1 MYIICIIYVYC
12 MYIVRILYVYYMYII
27 CIIYV
32 FYMYIIFILYV
43 YHMYIICI
51 LYVYYMYTVLVVVVV
66 AAHSSSCSPG
76 THLHRQIDRQAPAK
90 YDQVTSPMGIFSPSK
105 NVVHLHQ
112 ILRGQSEHLHLGT
125 SLRECRRKTSGCS
138 FSCEVSIKPGL

>member
-1 MYIICIIYVYC
+1 M
-12 MYIVRILYVYYMYII
+12 
-27 CIIYV
+27 
-32 FYMYIIFILYV
+32 
-43 YHMYIICI
+43 
-51 LYVYYMYTVLVVVVV
+51 

-105 NVVHLHQ
+105 NVVHLHE

-138 FSCEVSIKPGL
+138 FPCEISIKPGLYITLVLHITFKKPQRERTIWENSIKQNHSPDLNLKVRPQPHQNHSAQHVYIYAFNSAPR